1 MEYLIK
7 DEPSIL
13 INSQTGNAYPFSA
26 EEEVFVVLDS
36 VKKQMISFDFEKK
49 KLSAR
54 CIVRLIDYGKGVV
67 EESRATTP
75 KFNIKSTFAPTPYG
89 DSDITF
95 LGGGFT
101 ASAVARNGKI
111 GIIASVPELLL
122 PDGNKGIRI
131 EASISIN
138 PNIKS
143 FNCLLSYGKNSESL
157 HASIADDINGT
168 IWIGENKT
176 IINGESLQGRHIWKR
191 TSFPKKKE
199 RPIAIIYGKAS
210 NLPFSCVSL
219 TYDNSF
225 SIITDGYM
233 KGFRGVEWIEK
244 DKDTILITNKNEINI
259 EAKVFASIHEKRG
272 PFRKANTFKYALFSG
287 QVLDKKFTEAV
298 GYLDYP
304 DRLQ

>member
-36 VKKQMISFDFEKK
+36 VKKQMISFDFEKR

-54 CIVRLIDYGKGVV
+54 CIVRLIDYGKGLVT
-67 EESRATTP
+67 EAKATTP
-75 KFNIKSTFAPTPYG
+75 KFNIKSTFAPTPYA

-101 ASAVARNGKI
+101 ASAVARNEKI
-111 GIIASVPELLL
+111 GYIASVPELLL
-122 PDGNKGIRI
+122 PDGTKGLRI
-131 EASISIN
+131 EASLSIN
-138 PNIKS
+138 KDIKS
-143 FNCLLSYGKNSESL
+143 FNCFLSYGKKSESL
-157 HASIADDINGT
+157 HASIAEDISGT
-168 IWIGENKT
+168 IWIGENKA
-176 IINGESLQGRHIWKR
+176 IVNGENLQGRHVWKR

-199 RPIAIIYGKAS
+199 RPIAIIYGRAS

-244 DKDTILITNKNEINI
+244 DNDTILITNKNEINV
-259 EAKVFASIHEKRG
+259 EAKIFSSVHEKRG
-272 PFRKANTFKYALFSG
+272 PFRKANTFRYAMFSG
-287 QVLDKKFTEAV
+287 QVLNKKITEAV
-298 GYLDYP
+298 GYLEYP